1 MFHLQ
6 ERRRAAVGRGLWPCR
21 ATRWIP
27 ASAGM
32 TVGTVRGG
40 WRNAIQIPAFA
51 GMTEGARGMIG
62 VRGRGNV
69 RNHGVYGAS
78 AGYADCS

>member
-1 MFHLQ
+1 MGRNGGGYAPLP
-6 ERRRAAVGRGLWPCR
+6 EAAGVS
-21 ATRWIP
+21 RWVP
-27 ASAGM
+27 AFAGM
-32 TVGTVRGG
+32 TGVGTVRGG